1 MQLMFSFTKTK
12 KNKVGIVIDFA
23 GSSIGGILFEAKEGE
38 KMRMLISFR
47 KPVNFLFETDLN
59 ASLRCAGESLRFV
72 IKELKK
78 FYPREIDFVVCVF
91 SSPWFVSHAK
101 TIIVTAEKPFEVK
114 NEFFNNL
121 IEEEEKKLSKNRKIN
136 SNFIEH
142 EVMKA
147 DLNGYD
153 VQNPIGKIAN
163 SVKSSIYVSAGVKK
177 AMEKVKE
184 EVEKSFNHASLSFA
198 TFPLV
203 AFKVLGDIIDKKE
216 EGFLIID
223 IGGEVTDICIVR
235 NGALEQTVSFSIGYN
250 LLIKKISSRMNTFFG
265 ESVSILKA
273 YLREHLAIDELD
285 KTTLAVSDSVKEW
298 GDGFRKALSEISGE
312 SLLPQSALL
321 MGDDL
326 ICKPFYSYVD
336 SKDFS
341 EFTIIRKPFIAKKIE
356 QAWLKQYFDVADSFH
371 YENNTMLT
379 MGAVYAGVFLKNLKL
394 K

>member
-1 MQLMFSFTKTK
+1 MFGFNKTK

-23 GSSIGGILFEAKEGE
+23 GSSIGGLLFETKEGE
-38 KMRMLISFR
+38 KMRILISFR
-47 KPVNFLFETDLN
+47 KPVNFLFETDFN
-59 ASLRCAGESLRFV
+59 ASLRCTGESLRFV
-72 IKELKK
+72 TKELKK
-78 FYPREIDFVVCVF
+78 FYPGKIDFVVCVF
-91 SSPWFVSHAK
+91 SSPWFISQTK
-101 TIIVTAEKPFEVK
+101 TVTVTTEKPFEVK

-121 IEEEEKKLSKNRKIN
+121 IEEEEKKLSKDKKIN
-136 SNFIEH
+136 SQFIEH

-147 DLNGYD
+147 VLNGYG

-184 EVEKSFNHASLSFA
+184 EVEKSFNHAVLSFA

-203 AFKVLGDIIDKKE
+203 AFKVLSDIINEK

-223 IGGEVTDICIVR
+223 IGGDVTEICIVR
-235 NGALEQTVSFSIGYN
+235 NGALEQAVSFSIGYN
-250 LLIKKISSRMNTFFG
+250 LLLKKISSRTNTFFG

-273 YLREHLAIDELD
+273 YLREHLAIDGQD
-285 KTTLAVSDSVKEW
+285 KTTLAVNDSVKEW
-298 GDGFRKALSEISGE
+298 SDGLRKSLSEISKE
-312 SLLPQSALL
+312 SFLPQSALL

-336 SKDFS
+336 SEDFS

-356 QAWLKQYFDVADSFH
+356 QVWLKQYFDVADSFH
-371 YENNTMLT
+371 YENNTALT
-379 MGAVYAGVFLKNLKL
+379 MGAVYAGVFLKNF
-394 K
+394 